1 MFTLVVEAWR
11 SYAQSHSIV
20 NQFQCLELLKRGD
33 VRLFHAEAPHPP
45 PGFLKVG
52 SWKAA
57 RGLLPAAS
65 EAALAA
71 IPEPPVGLVPDATFR
86 VAIPYD
92 FSPAPHGRTFVYAV
106 AEGKRLNQYMVAGNR
121 SLPEAVGADVTVIT
135 PSNFSRA
142 RLLASGVPAHRAVV
156 VPHGVDTQIFR
167 PSDDAGRMAQRRKRG
182 FAADDF
188 VFLNVGALYKW
199 KGIPSLLRA
208 FAAVAARHENARLV
222 LKGIDSVYGSRA
234 AVAAMMAELSAA
246 ERLATEGK
254 ISYRGGELSYSDLA
268 DLYRSADVLVSP
280 YQLEGFNLP
289 VLEAVA
295 CGLPVICTAGGPTDD
310 FTRDGF
316 AWRIDSDLVV
326 LDGGSERLMP
336 DPDHLVHLMEKAL
349 EDRSFRSR
357 AMATGPAF
365 AAENYAWDKV
375 TDRLVD
381 VLRGR

>member
-1 MFTLVVEAWR
+1 MFTLVVEGWR

-33 VRLFHAEAPHPP
+33 VRLFHVDAPHPP

-57 RGLLPAAS
+57 KGLLPPASAA
-65 EAALAA
+65 AIAA
-71 IPEPPVGLVPDATFR
+71 IPEPPAGLVPDATFR
-86 VAIPYD
+86 MAIPYD
-92 FSPAPHGRTFVYAV
+92 FSPAPHGRSFVYAV
-106 AEGKRLNQYMVAGNR
+106 AEGRRLNQYMIAGSR
-121 SLPEAVGADVTVIT
+121 PLSEAAGGEVTVVT
-135 PSNFSRA
+135 PSSFSRT
-142 RLLASGVPAHRAVV
+142 RLIASGVPAHRAVV

-167 PSDDAGRMAQRRKRG
+167 PSGDVERMAQRRKRG
-182 FAADDF
+182 FAADEF

-199 KGIPSLLRA
+199 KGIPTLLKA
-208 FAAVAARHENARLV
+208 FAAIAGRHDNARLV

-234 AVAAMMAELSAA
+234 AVTAMIAELSET
-246 ERLATEGK
+246 ERLAMKGK
-254 ISYRGGELSYSDLA
+254 ISYRGGELSYGDLA

-289 VLEAVA
+289 VLEAIA

-310 FTRDGF
+310 FTRDDF
-316 AWRIDSDLVV
+316 AWRIDSELVA
-326 LDGGSERLMP
+326 LDDGAERLMP

-365 AAENYAWDKV
+365 ATENYAWDKV
-375 TDRLVD
+375 TNRLVN